1 MVQTATFEKRHSG
14 IVARTE
20 QMSQKNNKC
29 KHFLKAF
36 CRKKSDCVFSHDIAN
51 CPNHYPTLSGG
62 TLCQNT
68 GCELRHPKICT
79 HFIRAQ
85 CHFGTKCLLYHPQQE
100 SPTLPN
106 SLMMQLQQSL
116 EEMKLQLFNL
126 KEEVRR
132 LKEPKPTTSMM
143 VQPTSV
149 KEPKIPPDPPPVPAT
164 TLTTATVPEPMP
176 EPEFPTMAEPKP
188 EPVPETK
195 QTRIFTWQEIF
206 GESEQDSEE
215 GDLNQSFYSA
225 RDEEIEGLWFTKER
239 VYKEERKWRSRND
252 YS

>member
-1 MVQTATFEKRHSG
+1 
-14 IVARTE
+14 
-20 QMSQKNNKC
+20 
-29 KHFLKAF
+29 
-36 CRKKSDCVFSHDIAN
+36 
-51 CPNHYPTLSGG
+51 
-62 TLCQNT
+62 
-68 GCELRHPKICT
+68 
-79 HFIRAQ
+79 
-85 CHFGTKCLLYHPQQE
+85 
-100 SPTLPN
+100 
-106 SLMMQLQQSL
+106 MMQLQQSL

-143 VQPTSV
+143 VQPTSI
-149 KEPKIPPDPPPVPAT
+149 KEPNIPPDPLPVPAT
-164 TLTTATVPEPMP
+164 SLTTATVPEPMP
-176 EPEFPTMAEPKP
+176 EPEFPTMAEPMP
-188 EPVPETK
+188 EPKAMRMPETK

-225 RDEEIEGLWFTKER
+225 RDEEIEGLA